1 MPIVSA
7 PFSPEAY
14 SPLARTE
21 QELAYELISHASWST
36 EAYLVFQEYIR

>member
-1 MPIVSA
+1 MSA

-36 EAYLVFQEYIR
+36 EAYLVFQEYSR